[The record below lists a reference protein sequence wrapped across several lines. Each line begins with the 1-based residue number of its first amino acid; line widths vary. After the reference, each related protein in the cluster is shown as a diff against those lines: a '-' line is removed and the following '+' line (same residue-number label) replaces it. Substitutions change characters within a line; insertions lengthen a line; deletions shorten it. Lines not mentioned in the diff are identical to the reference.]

1 MKTFY
6 TTPEHH
12 IELMQVKEYNRKQTV
27 WHMKFMLDGEPRQ
40 RGWVV
45 DVANKNGVGT
55 RQRYCRNYEEAISF
69 VEINYGVTR

>member
-6 TTPEHH
+6 LTPDHH
-12 IELMQVKEYNRKQTV
+12 IELIQVKDYNRRQTV
-27 WHMKFMLDGEPRQ
+27 NHMKFMLDGEPRQ

-55 RQRYCRNYEEAISF
+55 RQRFAYNYEEAITF
-69 VEINYGVTR
+69 AELNYGVTR